1 MNIFP
6 IHTKADHRKA
16 LNRAS
21 ELMMMDP
28 APGSPASDEL
38 EVLAQLIEGYERK
51 HYDIGS
57 PTPTELITFVMEQQG
72 LTKRDMVSYLGSPSR
87 VSEVLSG
94 KRSLTLQMIRNLHLG
109 MGLPLEA
116 LVMGSIKL
124 SDNKQAKTQAAVTRP
139 TRKAVKT
146 MPQPPKRRVKAKAI

>member
-1 MNIFP
+1 
-6 IHTKADHRKA
+6 
-16 LNRAS
+16 
-21 ELMMMDP
+21 MMMDS

-38 EVLAQLIEGYERK
+38 EVLAQLIEAYERK

-116 LVMGSIKL
+116 LVMGSLKL
-124 SDNKQAKTQAAVTRP
+124 SDNKQAQAKTQAGAVSKP
-139 TRKAVKT
+139 TLKAVKT
-146 MPQPPKRRVKAKAI
+146 MSQTPK